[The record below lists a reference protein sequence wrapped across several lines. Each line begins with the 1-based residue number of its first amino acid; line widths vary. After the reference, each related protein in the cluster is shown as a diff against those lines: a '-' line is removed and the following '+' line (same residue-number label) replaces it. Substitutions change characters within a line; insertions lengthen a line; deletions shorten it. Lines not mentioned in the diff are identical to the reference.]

1 MPKGKSPYLEYFLKQ
16 DELIELRKLWF
27 EECWTQKDIAEWF
40 GIPVHNIHTYIVS
53 FIVEKNEFQEKKA
66 EIAEFLK
73 VFGRRKPLELLAK
86 KRLKRLEEAYDRS
99 RNCK

>member
-1 MPKGKSPYLEYFLKQ
+1 MPKGKTVSPENCLNQ
-16 DELIELRKLWF
+16 DELTELRRLWF
-27 EECWTQKDIAEWF
+27 EECWTKKDIAEWF
-40 GIPVHNIHTYIVS
+40 GIPPHNTYVYIIS
-53 FIVEKNEFQEKKA
+53 FVVGKNEFQEKKA

-99 RNCK
+99 RNHR

>member
-1 MPKGKSPYLEYFLKQ
+1 MGKGKVVYPEHCLEQ
-16 DELIELRKLWF
+16 DELKELRRLWF

-40 GIPVHNIHTYIVS
+40 GIPVHNTHLYITS
-53 FIVEKNEFQEKKA
+53 LIVKKSEFQEKKA

-86 KRLKRLEEAYDRS
+86 KRLKRLEKAYDRS